1 MAATGTPTPNIGLR
15 IPQGTDPASVDD
27 INYNSN
33 LIDTKLGAV
42 GNDSVQDQ
50 IDSLNSNI
58 ANKFKIITSG
68 SLHDLAGQSG
78 VFWLTS
84 SVTDKPQSGA
94 GIFIINSYGPSYC
107 SGIFVDTDLCKSY
120 TISFVNNTWTYRVS
134 SVIDVVEVTGTTS
147 GTGAVDVPLAYRS
160 KWFLNALLTTGD
172 TGFVI
177 RRDVNYFTVFN
188 NDGTPK
194 TNTNVVFNAYFSI

>member
-1 MAATGTPTPNIGLR
+1 MASYTPNYNLKK
-15 IPQGTDPASVDD
+15 PADSDSYD
-27 INYNSN
+27 IADHNGNMDK
-33 LIDTKLGAV
+33 IDTAL
-42 GNDSVQDQ
+42 NT
-50 IDSLNSNI
+50 LNSNI

-84 SVTDKPQSGA
+84 SVTDKPQAGA
-94 GIFIINSYGPSYC
+94 GLFVINSYGSSYC
-107 SGIFVDTDLCKSY
+107 SGIFVDTDQCKSY
-120 TISFVNNTWTYRVS
+120 TVSFANNTWTYRIS

-172 TGFVI
+172 PGFVT
-177 RRDVNYFTVFN
+177 RRDTNYFTVFN
-188 NDGTPK
+188 NNGTPK